1 MQYPQERDWRIVYA
15 VAVLLLFGLYLFT
28 LRAVLSPFVLFF
40 VLAAALAPFA
50 GQPAHRTLLI
60 VCAALLMLWLLSAM
74 GSVLAPFVL
83 AFILAYILSPAVDAL
98 QRRGMKRGLA
108 IGALAL
114 PVLALIAAAVLL
126 GIPALIDQV
135 ETVARNTPRAVER
148 LVEWFNA
155 TRQRFDRIRL
165 PFMDD
170 RPLGQQY
177 TLDVQRVTAFIQQ
190 RQNEILGRLWSGV
203 IGVGRGVGLVLG
215 VLGYVVLVPVLTF
228 YLLRDWHGVRD
239 RLITLAPEPRRA
251 SWLQF
256 FSEFDQLLSRF
267 LRGQMLAAAI
277 VGVLTWIGLLVLG
290 FPYAGVVAV
299 VAGVFNLV
307 PYLGLI
313 VSAIPAVIIAL
324 FSGDIGASLLK
335 ALIVFGVVQFIDGS
349 ITGPRIVGSSVGLHP
364 VWVILALAVGG
375 FFFGFVGLLL
385 AVPGAVL
392 VKLLAR
398 IGMERYQQS
407 ELYLGA
413 SAPPA

>member
-1 MQYPQERDWRIVYA
+1 MPYPQARDWRIVYA

-40 VLAAALAPFA
+40 VLAAVLAPYA
-50 GQPAHRTLLI
+50 GQRAHRTLLL

-98 QRRGMKRGLA
+98 QRRGMQRGPA
-108 IGALAL
+108 IGVLAL
-114 PVLALIAAAVLL
+114 PVLALIAALVLL
-126 GIPALIDQV
+126 GIPALIDQI
-135 ETVARNTPRAVER
+135 ETVARNTPKAVER

-170 RPLGQQY
+170 RLGQQY

-190 RQNEILGRLWSGV
+190 RQSEILSRLWSGV
-203 IGVGRGVGLVLG
+203 IGVGKGVGLVFG
-215 VLGYVVLVPVLTF
+215 ILGYVVLVPVLTF
-228 YLLRDWHGVRD
+228 YLLRDWQSIRD
-239 RLITLAPEPRRA
+239 RLVAITPEPRRA
-251 SWLQF
+251 SWLHF
-256 FSEFDQLLSRF
+256 FGEFDQLLSRF

-324 FSGDIGASLLK
+324 FSGDIGGSLLK

-398 IGMERYQQS
+398 IGMERYHRS

-413 SAPPA
+413 PVPPV